1 MDFGKIAFELDQIDE
16 ADLQVRLSGAFI
28 ISASFGS
35 LVALRVFLEESF
47 QKGMIHYTIA
57 PEKLYTAKFHELSD
71 EKAEKLGG
79 AHRYGRREKDR

>member
-1 MDFGKIAFELDQIDE
+1 MDFGNIAFELDQIDE

-35 LVALRVFLEESF
+35 LVALRVFLEQGF
-47 QKGMIHYTIA
+47 QKGLIHYTIS

-71 EKAEKLGG
+71 EKADKLGG
-79 AHRYGRREKDR
+79 AYRHGRRDKER